1 MPEHVGDLPGS
12 DPLPPLA
19 IRLLRGVVYRRDNE
33 EQWHSLVTIQSR
45 VRDHFGVL
53 NLRLVLNEVEG
64 FAYLRTRDDDDQDE
78 ESRLPTL
85 IVRQPLSFPV
95 SLLLA
100 LLRKRLVE
108 YDAEGGGTRLVLTRD
123 QVLEMQRVFLPDSS
137 DEVKLKKR
145 LTENLN
151 KIVRLGFL
159 RRMTANNEP
168 TYEVQRIIKEFVTVE
183 WLAEFEE
190 RLRELTPEE
199 ARLAETDDE

>member
-1 MPEHVGDLPGS
+1 MPEDVGDLPSS

-19 IRLLRGVVYRRDNE
+19 IRLLKGVVYRRDDD
-33 EQWHSLVTIQSR
+33 EQWHSLVNIQSR

-53 NLRLVLNEVEG
+53 NLRLMLNEVEG
-64 FAYLRTRDDDDQDE
+64 YAYLRTRDDDDQDE

-85 IVRQPLSFPV
+85 VARQPLSFPV

-100 LLRKRLVE
+100 LLRKRLLE

-123 QVLEMQRVFLPDSS
+123 QVLEMQRVFFPDSS

-159 RRMTANNEP
+159 RRMAANTEP

-190 RLRELTPEE
+190 RLRELPPEQT
-199 ARLAETDDE
+199 RLAETTDE